1 MSLGELL
8 DDLNKDVTNID
19 TSETSIATENIVI
32 TDAKKNGSQFNIQ
45 RLSKDTLDRVNNM
58 FNLIVLKQNVS
69 NMPRV
74 DRSVALEVFTML
86 PDVGKVEQAKLT
98 SAPSII
104 NKEIM
109 DRVFN
114 SNIEHKMSLD
124 VTDKLYDLER
134 LIENHL
140 PMVETLINYFETFNS
155 TVESKAEVFKT
166 NPPLVLEYK
175 AYISENEDNA
185 SRNLD
190 LYTEK
195 FTVINRID
203 DTKVEYP
210 KYAEA
215 LVDKYNHI
223 YYGETI
229 KLLYETL
236 IYVPN
241 MAELSLSSFVQV
253 GKSAVESLNRYKE
266 DLTRYL
272 SGLNS
277 VKRQEAELNSETIDF
292 VNGYED
298 MVLKLETIGKLKAI
312 IETTDNCFEKAAEL
326 IEFID

>member
-19 TSETSIATENIVI
+19 TTETSIATENIVI

-45 RLSKDTLDRVNNM
+45 RFSKDTLDRVNNM
-58 FNLIVLKQNVS
+58 FNLIVLKQNVA

-74 DRSVALEVFTML
+74 DRTVALEVFTML

-98 SAPSII
+98 SVPSVI

-124 VTDKLYDLER
+124 VTDKLYDLEK

-140 PMVETLINYFETFNS
+140 PMIDTLITYFQTFNS
-155 TVESKAEVFKT
+155 TVEAKSEIFKT
-166 NPPLVLEYK
+166 SPPLILEFK
-175 AYISENEDNA
+175 AYVRENEDNA
-185 SRNLD
+185 NRNVD

-195 FTVINRID
+195 FTVINQIED
-203 DTKVEYP
+203 SKVEYP
-210 KYAEA
+210 KYAGT
-215 LVDKYNHI
+215 LTSKYADI
-223 YYGETI
+223 YYSETI

-236 IYVPN
+236 IYMPSL
-241 MAELSLSSFVQV
+241 AELSLSSFVQV

-266 DLTRYL
+266 DLVRYL
-272 SGLNS
+272 SGLDS
-277 VKRQEAELNSETIDF
+277 VKKQEAELNSETIDF

-298 MVLKLETIGKLKAI
+298 MALKLETIGKLKAI
-312 IETTDNCFEKAAEL
+312 VETTDNCFEKAAEL
-326 IEFID
+326 IQFID

>member
-32 TDAKKNGSQFNIQ
+32 TDAKKDGNQFNIQ
-45 RLSKDTLDRVNNM
+45 RFSKNTLDRVNNM
-58 FNLIVLKQNVS
+58 FNLIILKQNVA

-74 DRSVALEVFTML
+74 DRTVALEVFTML

-98 SAPSII
+98 TAPSII

-109 DRVFN
+109 ERVFN

-124 VTDKLYDLER
+124 VTDKLYELEA
-134 LIENHL
+134 LIQNHL
-140 PMVETLINYFETFNS
+140 PMIDNLVNYFQTFNS
-155 TVESKAEVFKT
+155 AVESKAEVFKT
-166 NPPLVLEYK
+166 NPPLVLEFK
-175 AYISENEDNA
+175 AYTRENEENA
-185 SRNLD
+185 TRNID

-195 FTVINRID
+195 FTVINQIED
-203 DTKVEYP
+203 SKVEYP
-210 KYAEA
+210 KYAGT
-215 LVDKYNHI
+215 LTNKYADI
-223 YYGETI
+223 YYGDTL
-229 KLLYETL
+229 KLLYESL

-241 MAELSLSSFVQV
+241 LAELSLSSFVQV
-253 GKSAVESLNRYKE
+253 GKSSVESLNRYKE

-272 SGLNS
+272 SGLDS
-277 VKRQEAELNSETIDF
+277 VKKQEAELNSETIDF

-298 MVLKLETIGKLKAI
+298 MALKLETIGKLKSI
-312 IETTDNCFEKAAEL
+312 IETKDNCFEKAAEL